1 LKRLEKEGEY
11 GPGEDIRTG
20 VKVGNARGMEE
31 HEEEKAKKKAHISK
45 KQSFE
50 NLLRNLEISVKDIR
64 GLAIITKNGL
74 PVAVKLPRDVDIE
87 TFSGMSAAMYGAA
100 ETTMMELRGGHM
112 YWVYTETEDCTLVVI
127 DAGPSALLVS
137 LVRSGANIGLVLMRL
152 KIAANDVKNLIG

>member
-1 LKRLEKEGEY
+1 MGDGGHEKGE
-11 GPGEDIRTG
+11 
-20 VKVGNARGMEE
+20 
-31 HEEEKAKKKAHISK
+31 AKKKMHISK
-45 KQSFE
+45 KQAFE

-64 GLAIITKNGL
+64 GLAVITKNGL

-100 ETTMMELRGGHM
+100 ETTMMELKRGHM
-112 YWVYTETEDCTLVVI
+112 YWVYTETADCTLVVV

-152 KIAANDVKNLIG
+152 KIAANEVNNLIG